1 MIHLYGS
8 PVSTCTRKVLTS
20 LLETNTPY
28 EMHAI
33 DFAQREHKG
42 APHLSRQPFGQVPA
56 IDDEGFV
63 LFESRAI
70 CRYVS
75 AKANDQLTPVTLKER
90 ALMDQWSSVEQSNV
104 SPHAMKFVY
113 HFIFKRPQEQAV
125 LDAAQAALELAF
137 SVLSKPLASQPFLC
151 GDKLTIADIG
161 HMPYLELLPSTPIK
175 ESIEKFPHVQ
185 AWSQRLR
192 ERDSWRKIT
201 GR

>member
-1 MIHLYGS
+1 M
-8 PVSTCTRKVLTS
+8 
-20 LLETNTPY
+20 
-28 EMHAI
+28 
-33 DFAQREHKG
+33 
-42 APHLSRQPFGQVPA
+42 
-56 IDDEGFV
+56 
-63 LFESRAI
+63 
-70 CRYVS
+70 
-75 AKANDQLTPVTLKER
+75 
-90 ALMDQWSSVEQSNV
+90 
-104 SPHAMKFVY
+104 
-113 HFIFKRPQEQAV
+113 